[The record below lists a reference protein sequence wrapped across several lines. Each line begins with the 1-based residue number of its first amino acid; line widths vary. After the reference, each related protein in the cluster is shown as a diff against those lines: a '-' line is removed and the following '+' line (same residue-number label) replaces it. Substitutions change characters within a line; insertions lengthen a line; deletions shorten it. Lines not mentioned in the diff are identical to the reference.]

1 MNETMFYFIFGS
13 ILAFIVLFFWQFKN
27 KNRPEENTERP
38 TKQEEG
44 DVGRPLTQEEGD
56 VVDRYSELYREVP
69 LWGGKEWKEL
79 SLAELTTIHHEAA
92 KLLAEHHGAAL
103 SEIITKMIERA
114 SDLSEWMQK
123 NKSRNFYMGSDMRPY
138 IDGPI
143 AVSKEL
149 TKLL

>member
-38 TKQEEG
+38 TK
-44 DVGRPLTQEEGD
+44 QEEGD

>member
-1 MNETMFYFIFGS
+1 MVEMMFYFIFGS
-13 ILAFIVLFFWQFKN
+13 VLAFIVLFFWMLKSKN
-27 KNRPEENTERP
+27 TPEENTKRP
-38 TKQEEG
+38 TEQEEEHT
-44 DVGRPLTQEEGD
+44 GRPLTQEEGD

-79 SLAELTTIHHEAA
+79 SLVELTTIHHEAA
-92 KLLAEHHGAAL
+92 KLLAEHHGVPL
-103 SEIITKMIERA
+103 SEIITQMIERA

-123 NKSRNFYMGSDMRPY
+123 NKSRKFYMGSDMRPY